1 MELWNIQALK
11 SAGCARKGAEDGDGV
26 IKDDAWVCSLG
37 KKLFAQCLSHN
48 GCLINMYINKVH
60 CHDDCFFYH

>member
-1 MELWNIQALK
+1 ML
-11 SAGCARKGAEDGDGV
+11 GKGAEEGDGV

-37 KKLFAQCLSHN
+37 EKLFAQCLSHN
-48 GCLINMYINKVH
+48 GCLINIYVNKVH